1 MKKLKEIIS
10 INEGDDG
17 LEKYWQDI
25 LDISIIRKAKM
36 VDGVC
41 PHCTEHTLLISV
53 VNDYFRCLNCG
64 GDIEQKVNGK
74 ISYLPV
80 DLATEE
86 TKEDGKEI

>member
-1 MKKLKEIIS
+1 MCKNDLFAE
-10 INEGDDG
+10 
-17 LEKYWQDI
+17 
-25 LDISIIRKAKM
+25 IIRKAKL

-86 TKEDGKEI
+86 DGKKI

>member
-1 MKKLKEIIS
+1 MSKNDLFAE
-10 INEGDDG
+10 
-17 LEKYWQDI
+17 
-25 LDISIIRKAKM
+25 IIRKAKM

-86 TKEDGKEI
+86 NGKKI

>member
-1 MKKLKEIIS
+1 MSKDNLCA
-10 INEGDDG
+10 D
-17 LEKYWQDI
+17 
-25 LDISIIRKAKM
+25 IIRKAKM

-74 ISYLPV
+74 ISYIPI

-86 TKEDGKEI
+86 DGKEI

>member
-1 MKKLKEIIS
+1 MSNNDLFA
-10 INEGDDG
+10 D
-17 LEKYWQDI
+17 
-25 LDISIIRKAKM
+25 IIRKAKM

-64 GDIEQKVNGK
+64 GDIEQKINGK

-86 TKEDGKEI
+86 DGKEI

>member
-1 MKKLKEIIS
+1 MSKSDLFA
-10 INEGDDG
+10 D
-17 LEKYWQDI
+17 
-25 LDISIIRKAKM
+25 IIRKAKM

-86 TKEDGKEI
+86 DGKEI

>member
-1 MKKLKEIIS
+1 MSKNDLFA
-10 INEGDDG
+10 D
-17 LEKYWQDI
+17 
-25 LDISIIRKAKM
+25 IIRKAKM

-64 GDIEQKVNGK
+64 GDIEQKINGK

-86 TKEDGKEI
+86 DGKEI

>member
-1 MKKLKEIIS
+1 MSKNDLFA
-10 INEGDDG
+10 D
-17 LEKYWQDI
+17 
-25 LDISIIRKAKM
+25 IIRKAKM

-64 GDIEQKVNGK
+64 GDIEQKINGK

-80 DLATEE
+80 DLAIE
-86 TKEDGKEI
+86 EDGKEI

>member
-1 MKKLKEIIS
+1 MSKSDLFA
-10 INEGDDG
+10 D
-17 LEKYWQDI
+17 
-25 LDISIIRKAKM
+25 IIRKAKM

-86 TKEDGKEI
+86 DGKKI

>member
-1 MKKLKEIIS
+1 MSKNDLFA
-10 INEGDDG
+10 D
-17 LEKYWQDI
+17 
-25 LDISIIRKAKM
+25 IIRKAKM

-86 TKEDGKEI
+86 DGKKI